1 MNDDAQILIARL
13 LTHQTL
19 RRDDKLVKRVLSDE
33 LFRAEID
40 TRLLAT
46 GLKLLDN
53 VYADHVTLALTRAI
67 EPKIFGARDVWQNNN
82 FGLSRDG
89 VALLVVL
96 WAQIILPK
104 RERQETHQHAEDD
117 QNDMFGVEKPLPRA
131 EDTSIGI
138 AYKAL
143 LADFGDKLGKKT
155 RLDMNLGIL
164 AKLGFIERRGDVIVE
179 GPLLDLMMDTDLL
192 KERIIN
198 GALADVFK
206 RAPAQII
213 PVPRRAPPAA
223 ADATVAAEE
232 PADAA
237 DAEVP
242 AFDAPAFDVP
252 AFDVPAAI
260 HREVLPV
267 GASAEEHAVEA
278 DAAHDSA
285 AGDDHAAAA
294 PSDDTPA
301 RD

>member
-1 MNDDAQILIARL
+1 MNDDSQILIARL

-33 LFRAEID
+33 LFRAEVD
-40 TRLLAT
+40 ARLLAT

-67 EPKIFGARDVWQNNN
+67 EPKIFGARDIWQNNN
-82 FGLSRDG
+82 FGLARDG

-104 RERQETHQHAEDD
+104 RERQETHQHADDD

-155 RLDMNLGIL
+155 RMDMNLGIL
-164 AKLGFIERRGDVIVE
+164 AKLGFIERRGDIIVE
-179 GPLLDLMMDTDLL
+179 GPLLDLMMDTDML

-206 RAPAQII
+206 RAPARII
-213 PVPRRAPPAA
+213 PVPRRAPPAPTLEETLSEEATARDAAAA
-223 ADATVAAEE
+223 ADTAAEIDNSAAP
-232 PADAA
+232 PAPALPAGAAAESHDAA
-237 DAEVP
+237 FA
-242 AFDAPAFDVP
+242 AAPD
-252 AFDVPAAI
+252 
-260 HREVLPV
+260 
-267 GASAEEHAVEA
+267 
-278 DAAHDSA
+278 DS
-285 AGDDHAAAA
+285 AAA
-294 PSDDTPA
+294 PSADTPT

>member
-19 RRDDKLVKRVLSDE
+19 RREDKLVKRVLSDE
-33 LFRAEID
+33 TFRAEVD
-40 TRLLAT
+40 QRLLAV
-46 GLKLLDN
+46 GMKLLDN
-53 VYADHVTLALTRAI
+53 VYADHVTLALHRSI

-104 RERQETHQHAEDD
+104 RERQETHQHAEDS

-164 AKLGFIERRGDVIVE
+164 GKLGFIERRGDIIVE
-179 GPLLDLMMDTDLL
+179 GPLLDLLMDTDLL

-206 RAPAQII
+206 VAAPVVVH
-213 PVPRRAPPAA
+213 VPRDSVPAEVEDEEAPEP
-223 ADATVAAEE
+223 AAEE
-232 PADAA
+232 DAVSEA
-237 DAEVP
+237 TPEVKP
-242 AFDAPAFDVP
+242 
-252 AFDVPAAI
+252 
-260 HREVLPV
+260 
-267 GASAEEHAVEA
+267 EE
-278 DAAHDSA
+278 D
-285 AGDDHAAAA
+285 
-294 PSDDTPA
+294 
-301 RD
+301 